1 MPEGIAGD
9 MRNQVKA
16 GCSRTGPSS
25 AIPNAWSAPVPL
37 KGLLLAALLIASP
50 ALTQTPPQPSGTPPE
65 ITRAQ
70 AAMQAGQFDS
80 VIVTLEGYF
89 KTNPGATVGWVLLGN
104 AYRQKGDLPKAL
116 ASYEKV
122 TVPRPARLQA
132 MFNMAG
138 VHALMGRADTSIAL
152 LHALKRTGAFD
163 MELATTTVDFA
174 SVRSH
179 PRFASAQFSAGD
191 FSNPFVEPVRI
202 IHEWVA
208 ETKGDQFSW
217 IARSIGDVDGDR
229 VSDVV
234 TSAPTYGAT
243 GQPAGKGRI
252 YLYSG
257 RSGKLVWQYTGDS
270 AENVG
275 TGLEGAGDVN
285 RDGVPDV
292 IAGAPGSA
300 RAYVLSG
307 RDGSVLHRLQGVAAE
322 GFGTS
327 SGAAGDQDGDGHADV
342 VVGAPASNANGQGSG
357 SAYVYSGR
365 TGALIVKL
373 DGERAGD
380 GFGSIVSGDR
390 TGKATPVLA
399 GAPRGGPGQRG
410 RVYVFSDLRA
420 PARYVIDAD
429 STGGALGAM
438 FTSLVGDVDGDKVL
452 DVIAMDF
459 VNAARGP
466 STGRAYVRSGATG
479 QPLLTLTGENAGD
492 GFGIGAADVGD
503 VNKDG
508 HDDLLIGAW
517 QYSAV
522 APSGGRIYLY
532 SGRDGTILQTI
543 TGRIPGETLGFDAA
557 GAGDVD
563 GDGVNDFLVTS
574 SWSNVKGFRS
584 GRMFIIS
591 GARKGV

>member
-1 MPEGIAGD
+1 VLTIKFLRSVLVGTLVAASG
-9 MRNQVKA
+9 
-16 GCSRTGPSS
+16 
-25 AIPNAWSAPVPL
+25 AP
-37 KGLLLAALLIASP
+37 AQAP
-50 ALTQTPPQPSGTPPE
+50 APPPGTPPE

-80 VIVTLEGYF
+80 VIVTLEAYF
-89 KTNPGATVGWVLLGN
+89 KANPNATAGWLLLGN
-104 AYRQKGDLPKAL
+104 AWRQKGDLPKAI
-116 ASYEKV
+116 AAFEKV
-122 TVPRPARLQA
+122 SVPRPARLQA
-132 MFNMAG
+132 TFNLAG
-138 VHALMGRADTSIAL
+138 IHSRMGHADTAIAL
-152 LHALKRTGAFD
+152 LRTLKATGAWD
-163 MELATTTVDFA
+163 MELAATTADFA
-174 SVRSH
+174 PLRSD
-179 PRFASAQFSAGD
+179 PRYASTQFQPAD
-191 FSNPFVEPVRI
+191 FTNPFVEPVRI

-208 ETKGDQFSW
+208 ESKGDQFSW

-234 TSAPTYGAT
+234 TSAPTFGAA
-243 GQPAGKGRI
+243 GQPAGKGRV

-285 RDGVPDV
+285 RDGIPDV
-292 IAGAPGSA
+292 VAGAPGSG

-307 RDGSVLHRLQGVAAE
+307 RDGTVIHRLQGVAAE
-322 GFGTS
+322 AFGRS
-327 SGAAGDQDGDGHADV
+327 SGAAGDQDSDGHADV
-342 VVGAPASNANGQGSG
+342 IVGAPASNATGQGSG

-365 TGALIVKL
+365 TGALLAKL

-380 GFGSIVSGDR
+380 GFGSIVSGSR
-390 TGKATPVLA
+390 TGKGTPVLV
-399 GAPRGGPGQRG
+399 GAPSAGPRQRG
-410 RVYVFSDLRA
+410 KVYVISNLRA
-420 PARYVIDAD
+420 PARHVIEAD

-438 FTSLVGDVDGDKVL
+438 FTSLAGDVDGDGVL
-452 DVIAMDF
+452 DVFATDF

-479 QPLLTLTGENAGD
+479 QPLFTFTGENAGD

-508 HDDLLIGAW
+508 RDDLLIGSW
-517 QYSAV
+517 QYSKIAQ
-522 APSGGRIYLY
+522 SGGRIYLY

-574 SWSNVKGFRS
+574 SWSNIRGFRS

-591 GARKGV
+591 GKRE